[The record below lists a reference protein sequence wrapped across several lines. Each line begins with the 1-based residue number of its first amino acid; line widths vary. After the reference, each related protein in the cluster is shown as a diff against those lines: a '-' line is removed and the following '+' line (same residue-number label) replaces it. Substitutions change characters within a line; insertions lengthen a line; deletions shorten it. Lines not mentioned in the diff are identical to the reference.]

1 MTRML
6 MAVSQ
11 GFEMTSFVLVEFT
24 VAIFSSLFLSLRVIV
39 ITVVTLRTWRALLQ
53 HSACALG

>member
-1 MTRML
+1 

-11 GFEMTSFVLVEFT
+11 GFEITSFVLVEFT

-39 ITVVTLRTWRALLQ
+39 ITVGTLRMWRALLQ